1 MGSKKTLKR
10 PFEKVYSS
18 IPSHVKD
25 AIREEADRRGLQIS
39 DIIRELLMEK
49 YGGHP
54 RESAS
59 SPRSSWRSSKDGS
72 A

>member
-1 MGSKKTLKR
+1 MARQPALKR

-18 IPSHVKD
+18 VPSEVKD

-49 YGGHP
+49 YGNQA
-54 RESAS
+54 RESV
-59 SPRSSWRSSKDGS
+59 RSSSQRVARG
-72 A
+72 